1 MKYLFAIISFFF
13 CSVVYSQITTG
24 KFGAYNWMASIPAGS
39 GKLPVFIFI
48 PGSGES
54 GTNVNALYTYSPM
67 GFIRDGK
74 LKRKDMAFIAIQPTK
89 GPASWKWVVQMLDS
103 IFSKPAFRADPNR
116 FYLSGLSYGAASIFD
131 YIKNT
136 PADLFRLPAAVI
148 PMSITTNAQCGDFY
162 ANTDYLCGTDLRYEN
177 IPAWGF
183 AGSGDSHFGKMKR
196 FFQRLIEAGY
206 NARWTTY
213 QGGHCCWGNF
223 YNPDYRENGKNVYDW
238 AIQYSVGGVLPV
250 KLADFRSTQFG
261 LIWST
266 LNESNTSHFIVEW
279 SSNGL
284 NFEPVGRVEAV
295 GNSQTKATYK
305 WDW

>member
-1 MKYLFAIISFFF
+1 MIRISMILLLL
-13 CSVVYSQITTG
+13 SVKGHSQITTG
-24 KFGAYNWMASIPAGS
+24 KFGQYNYMAHVPPGT
-39 GKLPVFIFI
+39 GKMPTFIFI
-48 PGSGES
+48 PGNGES
-54 GTNVNALYTYSPM
+54 GTGVNKLYTHGPM

-74 LKRKDMAFIAIQPTK
+74 LKRNDMAFIAIQPTA
-89 GPASWKWVVQMLDS
+89 GPASALWVERMLDS
-103 IFSKPAFRADPNR
+103 IFSNPAFRADPNR

-136 PADLFRLPAAVI
+136 PDDRFRPPAAII
-148 PMSITTNAQCGDFY
+148 PFSITTNAQCGDFY
-162 ANTDYLCGTDLRYEN
+162 ANTDYLCGTDFRYAT

-183 AGSGDSHFGKMKR
+183 AGNQDSHFGKMKR

-223 YNPDYRENGKNVYDW
+223 YNPSYKEDDKNIYDW

-250 KLADFRSTQFG
+250 KLSDFRATQFG

-266 LNESNTSHFIVEW
+266 LNESNTSHFIIEW
-279 SSNGL
+279 SNDGL
-284 NFEPVGRVEAV
+284 NFKPVGRVEAK
-295 GNSQTKATYK
+295 GNSQTTTEYK
-305 WDW
+305 WQLE